1 MEVVKMEQKKKLL
14 YKAISLI
21 RARIELEPLKYLEF
35 LPSSNFDFDPQAVL
49 LMDKAMFGVL
59 KNFLISGV
67 TVLVVPTGKETVSL
81 EEVEI
86 HNL

>member
-1 MEVVKMEQKKKLL
+1 MEQKKKLL

-49 LMDKAMFGVL
+49 
-59 KNFLISGV
+59 ISGV